1 VLGEGGKEEVSK
13 NYMYVSP
20 NPVENLF
27 HNILYHAENFE
38 MRTGYKPT
46 IFITP
51 DLFNSLAVNY
61 KHDLI
66 SFTCAKDEPNTFCG
80 YPIEQIRS
88 NKSGV
93 SIGYKILDEELIEE
107 ER

>member
-1 VLGEGGKEEVSK
+1 MNK

-20 NPVENLF
+20 SPVENLF
-27 HNILYHAENFE
+27 HNILYHAEKFE
-38 MRTGYKPT
+38 MTFGCKPT

-51 DLFNSLAVNY
+51 DLFNSRAHNYRRELVFAV
-61 KHDLI
+61 
-66 SFTCAKDEPNTFCG
+66 AKDQPDMFCG

-93 SIGYKILDEELIEE
+93 SIGYKILEE
-107 ER
+107 EEQDEWRFR

>member
-1 VLGEGGKEEVSK
+1 MEKKK

-61 KHDLI
+61 KYDLR
-66 SFTCAKDEPNTFCG
+66 FTAAKDEPDTLCG

-93 SIGYKILDEELIEE
+93 SIGYKILEEDNTDEW
-107 ER
+107 RFR

>member
-1 VLGEGGKEEVSK
+1 MSE
-13 NYMYVSP
+13 NYKYVSV

-27 HNILYHAENFE
+27 YNILYHAENFE

-51 DLFNSLAVNY
+51 DLFNALAVNY
-61 KHDLI
+61 KYDLKF
-66 SFTCAKDEPNTFCG
+66 SCVKDQPDTFCG

-93 SIGYKILDEELIEE
+93 SIGYKILEEDDETA
-107 ER
+107 

>member
-1 VLGEGGKEEVSK
+1 
-13 NYMYVSP
+13 MYVSP

-51 DLFNSLAVNY
+51 DLFNSLAANY
-61 KHDLI
+61 RYDLR
-66 SFTCAKDEPNTFCG
+66 FTAARDEPDTFCG

-93 SIGYKILDEELIEE
+93 FIGYKILDEEPA
-107 ER
+107 ERER

>member
-1 VLGEGGKEEVSK
+1 
-13 NYMYVSP
+13 MYVSP

-51 DLFNSLAVNY
+51 DLFNSLAANY
-61 KHDLI
+61 RYDLR
-66 SFTCAKDEPNTFCG
+66 FTAARDEPDTFRG

-93 SIGYKILDEELIEE
+93 FIGYKILDEEPA
-107 ER
+107 ERER

>member
-1 VLGEGGKEEVSK
+1 MSK

-20 NPVENLF
+20 NPVENLV

-38 MRTGYKPT
+38 MRNGFKPT

-51 DLFNSLAVNY
+51 DLFNSIARNY
-61 KHDLI
+61 KYDLT
-66 SFTCAKDEPNTFCG
+66 FTIVKDQPDLFCG

-93 SIGYKILDEELIEE
+93 SIGYKILEE
-107 ER
+107 ESDEWRFR

>member
-1 VLGEGGKEEVSK
+1 
-13 NYMYVSP
+13 MYVSP
-20 NPVENLF
+20 SPVENLF

-51 DLFNSLAVNY
+51 DLFNSLAHNY
-61 KHDLI
+61 RRELVV
-66 SFTCAKDEPNTFCG
+66 FTTARDEPDRFCG

-93 SIGYKILDEELIEE
+93 SIGYKILEEDDDKTY
-107 ER
+107 

>member
-1 VLGEGGKEEVSK
+1 
-13 NYMYVSP
+13 MYVSP

-51 DLFNSLAVNY
+51 DLFNSLAANY
-61 KHDLI
+61 RYDLR
-66 SFTCAKDEPNTFCG
+66 FTAAKDEPDTFCG

-93 SIGYKILDEELIEE
+93 SIGYKILDEELA
-107 ER
+107 ERKDNG

>member
-1 VLGEGGKEEVSK
+1 MSK

-38 MRTGYKPT
+38 MRTGLKPT

-51 DLFNSLAVNY
+51 DLFNSLAHTY
-61 KHDLI
+61 KYDLT
-66 SFTCAKDEPNTFCG
+66 FTVAKDQLDMFCG
-80 YPIEQIRS
+80 YPIERIRS
-88 NKSGV
+88 DRSGV
-93 SIGYKILDEELIEE
+93 FLGYKILEEDDDKTY
-107 ER
+107 

>member
-1 VLGEGGKEEVSK
+1 MSK
-13 NYMYVSP
+13 NYMYVSL
-20 NPVENLF
+20 NPVENLV

-38 MRTGYKPT
+38 MRTGFKPT

-51 DLFNSLAVNY
+51 DLFNSIARNY
-61 KHDLI
+61 KYDI
-66 SFTCAKDEPNTFCG
+66 TFTIAKDQPDMFCG

-93 SIGYKILDEELIEE
+93 SIGYKILEEDPDGTY
-107 ER
+107 

>member
-1 VLGEGGKEEVSK
+1 MSK

-27 HNILYHAENFE
+27 HNILWQAEVFE
-38 MRTGYKPT
+38 MRMGYKPT

-61 KHDLI
+61 KRDLM
-66 SFTCAKDEPNTFCG
+66 FTCTKDEPDTFCG
-80 YPIEQIRS
+80 YPIERIRS
-88 NKSGV
+88 DRSGV
-93 SIGYKILDEELIEE
+93 FLGYKILEEDLNDEVY
-107 ER
+107 R

>member
-1 VLGEGGKEEVSK
+1 MNK
-13 NYMYVSP
+13 NYMFVSVDP
-20 NPVENLF
+20 IENLV
-27 HNILYHAENFE
+27 HNILYHAETFE

-51 DLFNSLAVNY
+51 DLFNSLAHNY
-61 KHDLI
+61 PRELV
-66 SFTCAKDEPNTFCG
+66 FACADSVSTTFCG

-93 SIGYKILDEELIEE
+93 SIGYKILEEDNDKTY
-107 ER
+107 

>member
-1 VLGEGGKEEVSK
+1 MGK

-20 NPVENLF
+20 NPVENLV

-38 MRTGYKPT
+38 MRTGCKPT

-51 DLFNSLAVNY
+51 DLFNSLAINY
-61 KHDLI
+61 RYDLR
-66 SFTCAKDEPNTFCG
+66 FTTIKDAPDTFCG

-93 SIGYKILDEELIEE
+93 SIGYKILEEDASDE
-107 ER
+107 

>member
-1 VLGEGGKEEVSK
+1 MSK
-13 NYMYVSP
+13 NYMYVSN
-20 NPVENLF
+20 NPIENLV

-38 MRTGYKPT
+38 MRAGYKPT

-61 KHDLI
+61 KYELR
-66 SFTCAKDEPNTFCG
+66 FTAAKDEPDTFCG

-93 SIGYKILDEELIEE
+93 SIGYKILEEDNSDEW
-107 ER
+107 RFR

>member
-1 VLGEGGKEEVSK
+1 MSK
-13 NYMYVSP
+13 NYMYILP
-20 NPVENLF
+20 NPIENLV
-27 HNILYHAENFE
+27 HNILYHAANFE

-46 IFITP
+46 IFSTP

-61 KHDLI
+61 RHDLG
-66 SFTCAKDEPNTFCG
+66 FTAAKDEPDTFCG

-93 SIGYKILDEELIEE
+93 SIGYKILDEEPA
-107 ER
+107 ERER

>member
-1 VLGEGGKEEVSK
+1 MSK
-13 NYMYVSP
+13 NYVYVSVD
-20 NPVENLF
+20 PVENLV

-51 DLFNSLAVNY
+51 DLFNSLAANY
-61 KHDLI
+61 RYDLK
-66 SFTCAKDEPNTFCG
+66 FAAAKDGPDTFCG

-88 NKSGV
+88 SKSGV
-93 SIGYKILDEELIEE
+93 SIGYKILDEEPA
-107 ER
+107 ERER

>member
-1 VLGEGGKEEVSK
+1 MSK
-13 NYMYVSP
+13 NYVYVSP

-27 HNILYHAENFE
+27 HNILYHVENFE
-38 MRTGYKPT
+38 MRTGFKPT

-51 DLFNSLAVNY
+51 DLFNSLARNY
-61 KHDLI
+61 RHELI
-66 SFTCAKDEPNTFCG
+66 FTCTKDQPDMFCG

-93 SIGYKILDEELIEE
+93 SIGYKILEEDSNNEVY
-107 ER
+107 R

>member
-1 VLGEGGKEEVSK
+1 MSK

-27 HNILYHAENFE
+27 HNILYLAENFE
-38 MRTGYKPT
+38 MRAGYKPT

-51 DLFNSLAVNY
+51 DLFNLLAHNY
-61 KHDLI
+61 KYDLT
-66 SFTCAKDEPNTFCG
+66 FTVPKDQPDLFCG

-88 NKSGV
+88 DKSGV
-93 SIGYKILDEELIEE
+93 SIGYKILEVESDEWHF
-107 ER
+107 R

>member
-1 VLGEGGKEEVSK
+1 MNK
-13 NYMYVSP
+13 NFMYVSVD
-20 NPVENLF
+20 PVENLF

-38 MRTGYKPT
+38 YRTGFKPT

-61 KHDLI
+61 KHDLV
-66 SFTCAKDEPNTFCG
+66 FNAAKDEPTTFCG
-80 YPIEQIRS
+80 YPIEQVRS

-93 SIGYKILDEELIEE
+93 SIGYKILEEDNSDEWHF
-107 ER
+107 R

>member
-1 VLGEGGKEEVSK
+1 MSK

-20 NPVENLF
+20 NPVENLV

-38 MRTGYKPT
+38 MRTGLKPT
-46 IFITP
+46 IFITS
-51 DLFNSLAVNY
+51 DLFNFLAHNY
-61 KHDLI
+61 RRELN
-66 SFTCAKDEPNTFCG
+66 FALAKDQPDMFCG

-93 SIGYKILDEELIEE
+93 SIGYKILEE
-107 ER
+107 EESDAERFR

>member
-1 VLGEGGKEEVSK
+1 MSK

-27 HNILYHAENFE
+27 HNILCHAENFE
-38 MRTGYKPT
+38 MRTGFKPT

-51 DLFNSLAVNY
+51 DLFNSLAFNFR
-61 KHDLI
+61 HELT
-66 SFTCAKDEPNTFCG
+66 FTVAKDQPDMFCG
-80 YPIEQIRS
+80 YPIEQVRS

-93 SIGYKILDEELIEE
+93 SIGYKILEE
-107 ER
+107 EQDEWHFR